1 MTDAGINQKQ
11 ILTVLFT
18 KDTIDI
24 RKIFAIVHRRRWLIL
39 GVSGTIASLA
49 ISMNMMAKPK
59 YQGSMQVM
67 VSANSYQNQENQV
80 GENIEKK
87 QPDEQNYLID
97 YTSQQKLMTSSKLMH
112 KLVDLLRSQ
121 YPSITVEE
129 IKGKSGDRSFNIP
142 LVITPISLEDR
153 ENNQVASQVFEV
165 SFQGVDPVK
174 VKNILSGIAQVYK
187 EYNLEQQKQRLDQ
200 GLNLVNHLL
209 PKIKQNLQRA
219 EVKLAIFRQKNN
231 FIDPT
236 IQSKILLESLA
247 NVKNKLQTTRAGI
260 KDLQARQNHLQKK
273 LSDSAPNA
281 VISFRLSKSP
291 RYQNLLTEIKKTET
305 SLAEARK
312 RYTDDAPLV
321 KELLEKSRSQKDL
334 LRQEM
339 KKELGKSAA
348 KTIDDSKS
356 FFKQESLGEVE
367 LNLMQDLSQVQTK
380 ISGLRANESSLM
392 ASAKKINTE
401 LNKYP
406 QLVAEYN
413 RLLPEVE
420 THRKTLETTL
430 QRQQSLALQ
439 AAQSG
444 FDWQIL
450 SEPQQIVA
458 IGNGTFLNL
467 LSGVLIAPIL
477 GIVVALTWELFDD
490 IIYSVED
497 LRKLKQ
503 LRILGTVNKVTGQNK
518 QKKTLFL
525 PFWGQTHNNAGVNM
539 DFAPLPNH
547 ESLDMVYQNIQ
558 LVNSTLPF
566 KSLMLT
572 SAKSGEGKSTLALGL
587 AVSAARMHQRV
598 LVIDVNLR
606 HPQLHDA
613 LKLTNDEG
621 ISLLLLEDNNSSF
634 KDYIQPVH
642 PAIDIL
648 TAGVAAEDP
657 VKLLSSQRMKDL
669 IEFFEYHYDLVLIDA
684 PSMLGTVDARII
696 ASVCSRIAIVGCMGK
711 LTKTELAQAT
721 EILNDLN
728 LIGIIANQ
736 PHV

>member
-24 RKIFAIVHRRRWLIL
+24 RKIFAIIHRRRWLIL
-39 GVSGTIASLA
+39 GVSGAIVSLA
-49 ISMNMMAKPK
+49 ISMTMMAKPK

-67 VSANSYQNQENQV
+67 VSANSYQKQENKE
-80 GENIEKK
+80 GENIEEK
-87 QPDEQNYLID
+87 QPDEEDYLID
-97 YTSQQKLMTSSKLMH
+97 YTSQQKLMTSSKLMN

-121 YPSITVEE
+121 YPDITVEE
-129 IKGKSGDRSFNIP
+129 IKGKLGDRSFNIP
-142 LVITPISLEDR
+142 LAVTPIPVKDR
-153 ENNQVASQVFEV
+153 GNNQVASQVFEV
-165 SFQGVDPVK
+165 SFRGENPVK
-174 VKNILSGIAQVYK
+174 VKNILSGMAQVYK
-187 EYNLEQQKQRLDQ
+187 DYNLEQQKQRLAQ
-200 GLNLVNHLL
+200 GLTLVNHLL
-209 PKIKQNLQRA
+209 PKIKQDLKLA
-219 EVKLAIFRQKNN
+219 EVKLAKFRQRNN
-231 FIDPT
+231 FLDPT

-247 NVKNKLQTTRAGI
+247 NVENKLQTTRAEI

-291 RYQNLLTEIKKTET
+291 RYQNLLTEIQKTET
-305 SLAEARK
+305 SLAEERK
-312 RYTDDAPLV
+312 RYTDDAPSV
-321 KELLEKSRSQKDL
+321 KELLQKSRSQKNL

-339 KKELGKSAA
+339 EKELGKSTT
-348 KTIDDSKS
+348 KTIGDSKS

-367 LNLMQDLSQVQTK
+367 LNLMQELSQVQTK
-380 ISGLRANESSLM
+380 ISGLRANENSLM

-444 FDWQIL
+444 FDWQIVE
-450 SEPQQIVA
+450 EPQQIVA
-458 IGNGTFLNL
+458 MGNGKLLNL
-467 LSGVLIAPIL
+467 LSGVLVAPIL
-477 GIVVALTWELFDD
+477 GIVVALSWELFDD
-490 IIYSVED
+490 VIYSVQD

-503 LRILGTVNKVTGQNK
+503 LRILGTVNKVPGPNQ

-525 PFWGQTHNNAGVNM
+525 PWGQTNNRAAVPT

-606 HPQLHDA
+606 NPHLHDA
-613 LKLTNDEG
+613 LNLTNDAG
-621 ISLLLLEDNNSSF
+621 ISLLLLEDNNAGF

-648 TAGVAAEDP
+648 TAGVVAEDP
-657 VKLLSSQRMKDL
+657 VKLLSSQRMKEL
-669 IEFFEYHYDLVLIDA
+669 IEFFEHHYDLVLIDA

-696 ASVCSRIAIVGCMGK
+696 ASVCDRIAIVGCMGK

-721 EILNDLN
+721 EILNDVN
-728 LIGIIANQ
+728 LMGIIANQ